1 MALTKNYFLKLN
13 FDIFDSPALLRAE
26 LAHGPAAVGV
36 YVKIRAFLS
45 RFGDD
50 DGAAALDVDLIA
62 AAIRCA
68 DKPLILA
75 IIRDFDLFAVLDDG
89 ARFASA
95 EEAATLKKRQEISKA
110 RAEAGRRGGRPRKV
124 SENGPS
130 RPAGAPATPPL
141 ASEPSGLSETR
152 TLPFFDNCDDAE
164 IIVDSNGEIVIDAAQ
179 KIETVRKIWNEEA
192 PPAKK
197 TRIMIPGNTPTGSD
211 ALETANLFAPDEI
224 RDAFRAALEDQCF
237 PWTFRD
243 AVKPANIER
252 LRAKKALPPT
262 KGNENDPEF
271 SPPTDRVDFWESYNQ
286 SSCRDLYATY

>member
-13 FDIFDSPALLRAE
+13 FDVFDSPALLRAE

-110 RAEAGRRGGRPRKV
+110 RAEAGRRGGRPRKAP
-124 SENGPS
+124 ENGPS
-130 RPAGAPATPPL
+130 RPADAPATPPL
-141 ASEPSGLSETR
+141 ASESSGPSETR
-152 TLPFFDNCDDAE
+152 TPPFSDGYDDAE

-179 KIETVRKIWNEEA
+179 KIEAVRKIWNEEA
-192 PPAKK
+192 PPKRQ
-197 TRIMIPGNTPTGSD
+197 TRILIPGNSPTGAA
-211 ALETANLFAPDEI
+211 ALQTSGLFAPDEI
-224 RDAFRAALEDQCF
+224 RDAFRAAIASDWG
-237 PWTFRD
+237 WTFKD
-243 AVKPANIER
+243 AVKPENIER
-252 LRAKKALPPT
+252 LRAQKEVKQN
-262 KGNENDPEF
+262 KRENDDEEKRTA
-271 SPPTDRVDFWESYNQ
+271 TDIGDFWKSVNQ
-286 SSCRDLYATY
+286 STCREIYATY